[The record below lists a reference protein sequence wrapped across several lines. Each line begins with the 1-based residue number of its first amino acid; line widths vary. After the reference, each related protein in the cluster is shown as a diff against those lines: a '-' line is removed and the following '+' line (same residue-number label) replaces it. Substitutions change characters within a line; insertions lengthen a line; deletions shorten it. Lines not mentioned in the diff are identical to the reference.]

1 MTLEIVWRAR
11 VSEKNGGQSEAHL
24 GRAHDP
30 AERVEQCVRG
40 ETMAALCFASFQ
52 SRAAVD
58 ERGPA
63 TTQPLLAAQAEMPPR
78 APYAGR
84 LAIMN
89 SGGEGPS
96 SFCSWDTKLSLVAPF
111 FALIARFP

>member
-1 MTLEIVWRAR
+1 
-11 VSEKNGGQSEAHL
+11 
-24 GRAHDP
+24 
-30 AERVEQCVRG
+30 
-40 ETMAALCFASFQ
+40 MAGLCFASFQ

-63 TTQPLLAAQAEMPPR
+63 TTQPPLAAQAEMPPR

-89 SGGEGPS
+89 SDGEGPS